1 MKHILVTGGAGFV
14 GSNFIEYI
22 FENYED
28 YYILNL
34 DKLTY
39 AGSLDNIEKIDES
52 RYHFYKGDI
61 RDFKV
66 VESIFKKHS
75 IDYVVNFAAESH
87 VDKSL
92 KNPQEFLNTNV
103 LGVQNL
109 LDVSLKYWDNNFD
122 NKKFIQISTDEVY
135 GDRYGED
142 FADES
147 TLLNPSSPYSA
158 SKASGEMIVKAYG
171 KSYGLPYN
179 IVRSSNN
186 YGPKQHE
193 EKLIPMVINRLINTQ
208 KIPIYG
214 DGKQKRDWIYVEDN
228 CRGIM
233 AVLREGN
240 DREIYN
246 LGTGI
251 LTENIKLIKT
261 LIYRLNNRL
270 SDKQINDDLIDYVED
285 RLGHDREYR
294 LNCIKIK
301 EKLDWKQTID
311 LEKGIE
317 KTIDWYLNKI

>member
-22 FENYED
+22 FKNYED

-39 AGSLDNIEKIDES
+39 AGNLDNIGKIEES
-52 RYHFYKGDI
+52 RYHFCKGDI

-66 VESIFKKHS
+66 VDNIFQKYP
-75 IDYVVNFAAESH
+75 IDYVINFAAESH

-92 KNPQEFLNTNV
+92 KNPQKFLETNV

-109 LDVSLKYWDNNFD
+109 LDVSLKYWKNNFD
-122 NKKFIQISTDEVY
+122 NKKFVQISTDEVY
-135 GDRYGED
+135 GDRYNHD
-142 FADES
+142 FADEM
-147 TLLNPSSPYSA
+147 TLLDPSSPYSA
-158 SKASGEMIVKAYG
+158 SKAAGEMIVKSYG
-171 KSYGLPYN
+171 KSYEMPYN
-179 IVRSSNN
+179 IIRSSNN

-193 EKLIPMVINRLINTQ
+193 EKLIPMVINNLIKNQ
-208 KIPIYG
+208 EIPIYG

-233 AVLREGN
+233 KILRKGI
-240 DREIYN
+240 DREVYN

-251 LTENIKLIKT
+251 LTENISLVQILIEKLNKKLNDKYINTDLIK
-261 LIYRLNNRL
+261 
-270 SDKQINDDLIDYVED
+270 YVED

-294 LNCIKIK
+294 LDCRKIK
-301 EKLDWKQTID
+301 DQLNWKETFD
-311 LEKGIE
+311 LKMGLE
-317 KTIDWYLNKI
+317 KTIEWYSNKI